1 MNDYYI
7 KIYVPNET
15 DSIDSIC
22 DKFNISKDL
31 LFIFNPLIKHK
42 VKISNIPIKIPYNT
56 NERNIIKQEENNE
69 NFIKKFIF
77 LLKTIVFYRIVMK
90 IDLEELI
97 KYINTNIM
105 NYHCSIVKNNHY
117 IYLKNLFEFI
127 NNYDTYTK
135 EDYLLTIDLLEEAY
149 KKISS
154 DDINQKILIYISKL
168 KEENFPEAESIWIK

>member
-1 MNDYYI
+1 
-7 KIYVPNET
+7 
-15 DSIDSIC
+15 
-22 DKFNISKDL
+22 
-31 LFIFNPLIKHK
+31 
-42 VKISNIPIKIPYNT
+42 
-56 NERNIIKQEENNE
+56 
-69 NFIKKFIF
+69 
-77 LLKTIVFYRIVMK
+77 MK
-90 IDLEELI
+90 IDMEELI

-154 DDINQKILIYISKL
+154 DDLNQKILLYISKL